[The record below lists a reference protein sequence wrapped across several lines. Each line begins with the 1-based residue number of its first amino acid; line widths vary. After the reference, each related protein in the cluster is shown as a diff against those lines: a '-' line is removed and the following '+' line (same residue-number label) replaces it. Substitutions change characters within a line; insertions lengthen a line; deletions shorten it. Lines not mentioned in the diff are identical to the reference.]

1 MERFELNETLLKL
14 YKNKKN
20 NLKKLKFKN
29 VFKGF
34 IYSENSQY
42 AGCIALDKNL
52 NIIYFEAMDTLIK
65 SKDVDT
71 IISNSINLLNAQ
83 SITLPNNL
91 INIVIKYQ
99 QNGFRVVE
107 TTKKEVKL
115 QKGYKKEEDNP

>member
-1 MERFELNETLLKL
+1 MERFELNETHLKL
-14 YKNKKN
+14 YKDKKN

-34 IYSENSQY
+34 IYSENGQY
-42 AGCIALDKNL
+42 AGCVALDKNL
-52 NIIYFEAMDTLIK
+52 NIIYFEVMDTFIK

-83 SITLPNNL
+83 SITLPNSL